1 MYGYIYET
9 TNLINGKKY
18 IGKKVSSVFLGNKY
32 LGSGKILKQAILK
45 EGKENF
51 KTRLIEECFS
61 KKELNNKERY
71 WIKYYN
77 AIENNNYYNI
87 AKGGEGG
94 DTFSGLSINA
104 KNLARTRHSLA
115 ASKLVMSDETKS
127 KISKANKGRI
137 HTDKARY
144 NMSIG
149 QLNRFRNGDAVWN
162 KGIKH
167 CFSNE
172 TLKKMSKHNIGM
184 KGKKHKES
192 TKQLMSNNR
201 IGSKNPFYNKH
212 QTSEVKNRLR
222 THFSNTVW
230 ITKKAK
236 HKRVLYVELDNY
248 ISKGWHK
255 GRS

>member
-18 IGKKVSSVFLGNKY
+18 IGKKVSSVFLNKNY
-32 LGSGKILKQAILK
+32 LGSGKILKQAVLK

-51 KTRLIEECFS
+51 KIRLIEECFS
-61 KKELNNKERY
+61 KEDLNNKEKY

-77 AIENNNYYNI
+77 AVEDNDYYNI

-94 DTFSGLSINA
+94 DTFSGLSDNA
-104 KNLARTRHSLA
+104 KNLIRVKHSIA
-115 ASKLVMSDETKS
+115 SSKLTMSNETKN

-137 HTDKARY
+137 HTDKARR

-149 QLNRFRNGDAVWN
+149 QLNRFRNGDTVWN
-162 KGIKH
+162 KGIKN
-167 CFSNE
+167 CFSDE
-172 TLKKMSKHNIGM
+172 TLKKISEHNVGM

-192 TKQLMSNNR
+192 TKQLMSSNR

-212 QTSEVKNRLR
+212 QTSEVKDRLS

-230 ITKKAK
+230 ITKDST
-236 HKRVLYVELDNY
+236 HKRVLYTELNDY
-248 ISKGWHK
+248 TSKGWHK